1 MSKNAAE
8 KIGDTLH
15 AVANRAADVMVGEN
29 YLQFREGSMGRSNY
43 SLAAKILAH
52 NLCSRM
58 VLEADRDQDR
68 AFKISLQLKKCLVD
82 ETARLSNVKIQV
94 SKMVL
99 SNVDF
104 EYMALANAG
113 FDASSAQ
120 TTVLPMSQIVDAL
133 YIARS
138 FRLNLDMAEGA
149 NLVAQQGPW
158 SVANYML
165 VAKTLILQV
174 TNDAS
179 LAADAGLLQ
188 RMGVGIRTLTMDFGE
203 QVLRCVR

>member
-1 MSKNAAE
+1 
-8 KIGDTLH
+8 
-15 AVANRAADVMVGEN
+15 
-29 YLQFREGSMGRSNY
+29 
-43 SLAAKILAH
+43 
-52 NLCSRM
+52 
-58 VLEADRDQDR
+58 
-68 AFKISLQLKKCLVD
+68 
-82 ETARLSNVKIQV
+82 
-94 SKMVL
+94 
-99 SNVDF
+99 
-104 EYMALANAG
+104 MALANAG